1 MSFAE
6 DLSVFFNEFADEVR
20 VVATNRK
27 FPAIFDEQFFDPDTG
42 EAYLEGA
49 KPFITCQASELLPD
63 LVKGKAVEVK
73 NTITGDIKRF
83 TVLQPQPEGTGTA
96 VVLLS
101 KLA

>member
-6 DLSVFFNEFADEVR
+6 DLSVFFNVGEFADEVL
-20 VVATNRK
+20 VVASSRK
-27 FPAIFDEQFFDPDTG
+27 FPAIFDEQFFDPETG

-49 KPFITCQASELLPD
+49 KPYLTCKVSDLGAD

-73 NTITGDIKRF
+73 GIRY

-96 VVLLS
+96 MVLLS
-101 KLA
+101 KL